1 MRTGEESGQTCPR
14 CGRPTSGTWSEGGAK
29 WALCEE
35 CFEEELRALE
45 RACKGEAQEEKAWTT
60 KPYWSQAR

>member
-1 MRTGEESGQTCPR
+1 MRRGELMESGQVCTQ
-14 CGRPTSGTWSEGGAK
+14 CGRPTDGTWSEGGAK

-45 RACKGEAQEEKAWTT
+45 RVCEGEAVKGEEG
-60 KPYWSQAR
+60 